1 MDQWEADAP
10 SYLMSFF
17 SRGVKSLA
25 AVALLLS
32 LIGCWGASHK
42 PHITMP
48 KPKVYT
54 DDQVLKTFSERR
66 TAIRDTVKGISTDT
80 IQELLRVKQQ
90 SQTTINVSTTP
101 AGSATPSST
110 STPPS
115 LPSLPAL
122 SDISTPNNF
131 GLTAESSLRKRIALD
146 QNITAY
152 ELLYLGDNDLL
163 SKDKQVV
170 LVRIDLSVRNFTRV
184 KSFLGYPQFVLVG
197 FSAMVRSAL
206 DDEFSNVGVS
216 VYALEPEFTS
226 VVAQESLL
234 SSRVENYAAQAL
246 APYQGGT
253 ITGSGAYQRSFEEGL
268 LSLVEMPLQY
278 SIYTNDPNRFAFAFG
293 PRRRIN
299 KRSWINPQR
308 IFGETYDIQYELE
321 PGSRSVYALLV
332 LPNDAEEIQLAAY
345 VHHEFVTKD
354 LMLTGEVLTPL
365 KTGIGQAESIAKQPA
380 YKGQAEFVC
389 GTDSDCHS
397 FNIPILRSST
407 VPHASDITPK
417 VLYAGV
423 ANQFFITHTEPITSE
438 TEVFIGS
445 VSVPKSNVT
454 VLGRYRLKVSLP
466 NSKEMDDA
474 IKNAQGGIITNQEVI
489 LVTPDRD
496 WKSVGKIDLRATREN
511 CPCPK

>member
-146 QNITAY
+146 QNITARAVNG
-152 ELLYLGDNDLL
+152 L
-163 SKDKQVV
+163 
-170 LVRIDLSVRNFTRV
+170 
-184 KSFLGYPQFVLVG
+184 
-197 FSAMVRSAL
+197 A
-206 DDEFSNVGVS
+206 SNVH
-216 VYALEPEFTS
+216 
-226 VVAQESLL
+226 VA
-234 SSRVENYAAQAL
+234 
-246 APYQGGT
+246 
-253 ITGSGAYQRSFEEGL
+253 
-268 LSLVEMPLQY
+268 
-278 SIYTNDPNRFAFAFG
+278 
-293 PRRRIN
+293 RR
-299 KRSWINPQR
+299 
-308 IFGETYDIQYELE
+308 
-321 PGSRSVYALLV
+321 
-332 LPNDAEEIQLAAY
+332 EI
-345 VHHEFVTKD
+345 
-354 LMLTGEVLTPL
+354 
-365 KTGIGQAESIAKQPA
+365 
-380 YKGQAEFVC
+380 
-389 GTDSDCHS
+389 
-397 FNIPILRSST
+397 
-407 VPHASDITPK
+407 
-417 VLYAGV
+417 
-423 ANQFFITHTEPITSE
+423 
-438 TEVFIGS
+438 
-445 VSVPKSNVT
+445 
-454 VLGRYRLKVSLP
+454 
-466 NSKEMDDA
+466 
-474 IKNAQGGIITNQEVI
+474 
-489 LVTPDRD
+489 
-496 WKSVGKIDLRATREN
+496 
-511 CPCPK
+511 